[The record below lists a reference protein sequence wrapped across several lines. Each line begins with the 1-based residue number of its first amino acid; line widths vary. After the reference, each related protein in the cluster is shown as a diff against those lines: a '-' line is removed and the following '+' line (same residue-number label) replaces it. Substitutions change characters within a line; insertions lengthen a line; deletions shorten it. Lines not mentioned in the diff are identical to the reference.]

1 MIAGNVAL
9 YGATSGKVFISGIAG
24 ERFAVRNSGA
34 YAVVEGVG
42 EHGCE
47 YMTGGRVVILGSTG
61 KNFAAGMSGGI
72 AYVLDENNTLYKN
85 LNKDMISIEQVESKV
100 DVHELKSLIE
110 EPVQYTGSER
120 GKEILENFTEY
131 LPKFKKIIPDD
142 YKRMTS
148 LSIKLEEQ
156 GMSTE
161 QAQLEAFTE
170 VFSEV

>member
-9 YGATSGKVFISGIAG
+9 YGATGGKAFISGIAG

-47 YMTGGRVVILGSTG
+47 YMTGGRVVILGPTG

-72 AYVLDENNTLYKN
+72 AYVLDEHNTLYKN
-85 LNKDMISIEQVESKV
+85 LNKAMISIEPVESKA

-110 EPVQYTGSER
+110 EHTACTGSSR
-120 GKEILENFTEY
+120 GKEILEDFENY

-142 YKRMTS
+142 YKRMLS
-148 LSIKLEEQ
+148 LSMKLEEQ
-156 GMSTE
+156 GMTSE
-161 QAQLEAFTE
+161 QAQMEAFTE